1 MSPRTSA
8 AMHAVVRDHHHHHH
22 PRHSVPPPRR
32 CSHGHGWRSSGVRV
46 VRASAAT
53 VTTSGAAAV
62 ADDSPSAAFWDYNL
76 LFRSQRA
83 ESRDPV
89 ALRVTEGAIP
99 LDFPAG
105 TYYLA
110 GPGMFTDD
118 HGSTVHPLD
127 GHGYL
132 RAFCFDAAGAGAY
145 YSARYVETAAKR
157 EEHRAGGPGESWRFT
172 HRGPF
177 SVLQGGSR
185 VGNVKVMK
193 NVANTSVLRWGG
205 RLLCLWEGGE
215 PYELDPRTLETIGPF
230 DILGL
235 GGGGDGASARDSS
248 CHGLRRRRPWLH
260 EAGID
265 VAAHLLRPV
274 LSGLYSLPSITDSS
288 GSLLCMWLVGA
299 APDPVIADRADVCAR
314 VAPAGVFSM
323 PARRLLAHYKIDPK
337 RNRLLMVACN
347 AEDMLLPRSNFTF
360 YGLLPSPP
368 SKTNQYHIN
377 APPDAACRLLAEFDA
392 SFALLQKREFVLP
405 DHLMIHD
412 WTFTD
417 THYVLLGNRIKLDI
431 PGSLLAL
438 TGTQP
443 MIAALAV
450 DPSRESTPVYLLPR
464 SPEADAAGSGRDWSV
479 PIEAPSQIWSVHVG
493 NAFEEPNARG
503 GTTIQLHMS
512 GCSYQW
518 FHFHRMFGYNWLN
531 KKLDPS
537 FMNVAKG
544 REWLPRLVQTV
555 SSYPAAGDRP
565 NAMQVSVD
573 LDKRGACRG
582 VSVRRLSDQWTRPA
596 DFPAINPSFAN
607 RRNRFIYAGAASGL
621 RRFLPYFPFDSVVKI
636 DVADGSTRL
645 WSAAGRRFVGEPV
658 FVPAGGRED
667 DGYVLLVE
675 YAVSDNRCHLV
686 VLDAR
691 KIGERDAVVA
701 KLEVPKHLT
710 FPMGFHGFWADE

>member
-1 MSPRTSA
+1 
-8 AMHAVVRDHHHHHH
+8 MHAVVHHH
-22 PRHSVPPPRR
+22 PGHRTPPPRC
-32 CSHGHGWRSSGVRV
+32 CSRGHGRSSVV
-46 VRASAAT
+46 VRAAAAAT
-53 VTTSGAAAV
+53 VTSTPGAAAT
-62 ADDSPSAAFWDYNL
+62 APDSPSAAFWDYNL

-99 LDFPAG
+99 PDFPAG

-110 GPGMFTDD
+110 GPGMFADD

-132 RAFCFDAAGAGAY
+132 RSFRFGGADDGVEATAH

-157 EEHRAGGPGESWRFT
+157 EEHDDAGGASSWQFT

-177 SVLQGGSR
+177 SVLQGGNR

-205 RLLCLWEGGE
+205 RVLCLWEGGE
-215 PYELDPRTLETIGPF
+215 PYELDTRTLETIGPF
-230 DILGL
+230 DILGRL
-235 GGGGDGASARDSS
+235 AGGTTTDEAARDDDSS
-248 CHGLRRRRPWLH
+248 EAARHGRRRRPWLQ

-265 VAAHLLRPV
+265 VAARLLRPV
-274 LSGLYSLPSITDSS
+274 LSG
-288 GSLLCMWLVGA
+288 
-299 APDPVIADRADVCAR
+299 
-314 VAPAGVFSM
+314 VFSM
-323 PARRLLAHYKIDPK
+323 PAKRLLAHYKIDTK

-360 YGLLPSPP
+360 Y
-368 SKTNQYHIN
+368 
-377 APPDAACRLLAEFDA
+377 EFEA
-392 SFALLQKREFVLP
+392 NFALVQTREFVVP

-417 THYVLLGNRIKLDI
+417 SHYVLLGNRIRLDI

-438 TGTQP
+438 TGTHP

-450 DPSRESTPVYLLPR
+450 DPSRQSTPVYLLPR
-464 SPEADAAGSGRDWSV
+464 SPEADAEASGRDWSV
-479 PIEAPSQIWSVHVG
+479 PIEAPSQMWSMHVG
-493 NAFEEPNARG
+493 NAFEERNARG
-503 GTTIQLHMS
+503 GINIQLHMS

-518 FHFHRMFGYNWLN
+518 FNFHRMFGYNWQN

-537 FMNVAKG
+537 FMNIAKG
-544 REWLPRLVQTV
+544 REWLPRLVQV
-555 SSYPAAGDRP
+555 SI
-565 NAMQVSVD
+565 D
-573 LDKRGACRG
+573 LDKRGTCRG
-582 VSVRRLSDQWTRPA
+582 CSVLRLSDQWTRPA
-596 DFPAINPSFAN
+596 DFPAINPGFAN
-607 RRNRFIYAGAASGL
+607 RRNRFVYAGGASGS

-636 DVADGSTRL
+636 DVADGSARS
-645 WSAAGRRFVGEPV
+645 WSATGRKFVGEPV
-658 FVPAGGRED
+658 FVPTGLSED

-675 YAVSDNRCHLV
+675 YAVSDHRCHLV

>member
-1 MSPRTSA
+1 MSPHTIA
-8 AMHAVVRDHHHHHH
+8 ATATHAVAHHHHH
-22 PRHSVPPPRR
+22 PCRRSPLPRHCSRR
-32 CSHGHGWRSSGVRV
+32 VQGRVVVSV
-46 VRASAAT
+46 VRAAPGTATTTPVAASAT
-53 VTTSGAAAV
+53 DT
-62 ADDSPSAAFWDYNL
+62 PSTAFWDYNL

-83 ESRDPV
+83 ESPDPV
-89 ALRVTEGAIP
+89 ELRVTEGAIP
-99 LDFPAG
+99 ADFPAG

-132 RAFCFDAAGAGAY
+132 RAFRFSGGNGAAAAH

-157 EEHRAGGPGESWRFT
+157 EEHEASSSWRFT

-177 SVLQGGSR
+177 SVLQGGTQ

-205 RLLCLWEGGE
+205 RVLCFWEGGV
-215 PYELDPRTLETIGPF
+215 PYELDPLTLETLGPF

-235 GGGGDGASARDSS
+235 AGGADNEAAARGNGGEVDRS
-248 CHGLRRRRPWLH
+248 RRPWLL

-265 VAAHLLRPV
+265 VAASLLRPI
-274 LSGLYSLPSITDSS
+274 LSGLYHHHCHHHH
-288 GSLLCMWLVGA
+288 LLCIG
-299 APDPVIADRADVCAR
+299 C
-314 VAPAGVFSM
+314 GVYSM

-360 YGLLPSPP
+360 Y
-368 SKTNQYHIN
+368 
-377 APPDAACRLLAEFDA
+377 EFDA
-392 SFALLQKREFVLP
+392 DFTLVQKREFVLP

-417 THYVLLGNRIKLDI
+417 KHYVLLGNRIKLDI

-438 TGTQP
+438 TGTHP

-464 SPEADAAGSGRDWSV
+464 SPEAEAGGRDWSV
-479 PIEAPSQIWSVHVG
+479 PVEAPSQLWSIHFG
-493 NAFEEPNARG
+493 NAFEERDARG
-503 GTTIQLHMS
+503 GTSIRLHMS
-512 GCSYQW
+512 SCSYQW
-518 FHFHRMFGYNWLN
+518 FHFHRMFGYNWLH

-537 FMNVAKG
+537 FMNIAKG
-544 REWLPRLVQTV
+544 RELLPRLVQV
-555 SSYPAAGDRP
+555 SI
-565 NAMQVSVD
+565 D

-582 VSVRRLSDQWTRPA
+582 CSVRRLSDQWTRPA

-607 RRNRFIYAGAASGL
+607 RRNRFVYAGAASGS
-621 RRFLPYFPFDSVVKI
+621 RRFLPYFPFDSVVKV
-636 DVADGSTRL
+636 DVSDGSARL
-645 WSAAGRRFVGEPV
+645 WTAAGRTFVGEPV
-658 FVPAGGRED
+658 FVPTGGGRED
-667 DGYVLLVE
+667 DGYVVLVE
-675 YAVSDNRCHLV
+675 YAVSDHRCHLV

-691 KIGERDAVVA
+691 KIGERDAVVV

>member
-32 CSHGHGWRSSGVRV
+32 CSHCHGRRVV

-53 VTTSGAAAV
+53 VTTSGAAA
-62 ADDSPSAAFWDYNL
+62 AADSPSAAFWDYNL

-83 ESRDPV
+83 ESLDPV
-89 ALRVTEGAIP
+89 ALRATEGAIP
-99 LDFPAG
+99 ADFPAG

-132 RAFCFDAAGAGAY
+132 RAFHFDGGGGAH

-157 EEHRAGGPGESWRFT
+157 EEHRAGPGEGHASWRFT

-235 GGGGDGASARDSS
+235 AGGDGASTRDSS
-248 CHGLRRRRPWLH
+248 CHRRRRPWLH

-265 VAAHLLRPV
+265 VAARLLRPV
-274 LSGLYSLPSITDSS
+274 LS
-288 GSLLCMWLVGA
+288 
-299 APDPVIADRADVCAR
+299 
-314 VAPAGVFSM
+314 GVFSM

-360 YGLLPSPP
+360 Y
-368 SKTNQYHIN
+368 
-377 APPDAACRLLAEFDA
+377 EFDA

-438 TGTQP
+438 TGTHP

-450 DPSRESTPVYLLPR
+450 DPSRQSTPVYLLPR
-464 SPEADAAGSGRDWSV
+464 SPEAEACSGRDWSV

-503 GTTIQLHMS
+503 GTTIKLHMS

-544 REWLPRLVQTV
+544 REWLPRLVQ
-555 SSYPAAGDRP
+555 
-565 NAMQVSVD
+565 VSVD
-573 LDKRGACRG
+573 LDKGGKGACRG

-596 DFPAINPSFAN
+596 DFPAINPGFAN

-621 RRFLPYFPFDSVVKI
+621 RRFLPYFPFDSVVKV
-636 DVADGSTRL
+636 DVADGSARL

-658 FVPAGGRED
+658 FVPTAGGRED

-675 YAVSDNRCHLV
+675 YAVSDNMCHLV

>member
-1 MSPRTSA
+1 MSPHTVA
-8 AMHAVVRDHHHHHH
+8 AMHATVVHHHHHQ
-22 PRHSVPPPRR
+22 RHRAPPPRR
-32 CSHGHGWRSSGVRV
+32 RRSPGHGRGGGVRV
-46 VRASAAT
+46 VRAAAAT
-53 VTTSGAAAV
+53 ATTPSGAATTT
-62 ADDSPSAAFWDYNL
+62 DTPSAAFWDYNL

-89 ALRVTEGAIP
+89 SLRVTEGAIP
-99 LDFPAG
+99 PDFPSG

-110 GPGMFTDD
+110 GPGMFSDD

-132 RAFCFDAAGAGAY
+132 RAFRFGAGGEAT

-157 EEHRAGGPGESWRFT
+157 EEHGASSWRFT

-205 RLLCLWEGGE
+205 RVLCLWEGGE
-215 PYELDPRTLETIGPF
+215 PYELDPRTLETLGPF

-235 GGGGDGASARDSS
+235 AAGDKAAARDSNGGEAVAR
-248 CHGLRRRRPWLH
+248 HRRPWLQ

-265 VAAHLLRPV
+265 VAASLLRPV
-274 LSGLYSLPSITDSS
+274 LSGVY
-288 GSLLCMWLVGA
+288 
-299 APDPVIADRADVCAR
+299 R
-314 VAPAGVFSM
+314 M

-337 RNRLLMVACN
+337 TNRLLMVACN

-360 YGLLPSPP
+360 Y
-368 SKTNQYHIN
+368 
-377 APPDAACRLLAEFDA
+377 EFDA
-392 SFALLQKREFVLP
+392 DFALVQKREFVLP

-412 WTFTD
+412 WAFTD
-417 THYVLLGNRIKLDI
+417 NHYVLLGNRIKLDI

-438 TGTQP
+438 TGTHP

-450 DPSRESTPVYLLPR
+450 DPSRQSTPVYLLPR
-464 SPEADAAGSGRDWSV
+464 SQEAEAAGRDWSV
-479 PIEAPSQIWSVHVG
+479 PVEAPPQMWSMHVG
-493 NAFEEPNARG
+493 NAFEERDDDARG
-503 GTTIQLHMS
+503 GVTTTIRLHMS

-518 FHFHRMFGYNWLN
+518 FHFHRMFGYNWHN

-537 FMNVAKG
+537 FMNVPRG
-544 REWLPRLVQTV
+544 REWLPRLVQV
-555 SSYPAAGDRP
+555 SI
-565 NAMQVSVD
+565 D

-582 VSVRRLSDQWTRPA
+582 CSVRRLSDQWTRPA
-596 DFPAINPSFAN
+596 DFPAINPAFAN
-607 RRNRFIYAGAASGL
+607 RRNRFVYAGAASGS
-621 RRFLPYFPFDSVVKI
+621 RRFLPFFPFDSVVKV
-636 DVADGSTRL
+636 DVSDGSARL
-645 WSAAGRRFVGEPV
+645 WSAAGRKFVGEPV
-658 FVPAGGRED
+658 FVPTGRNRED

-675 YAVSDNRCHLV
+675 YAVSDHRCHLV

-691 KIGERDAVVA
+691 KIGERNAVVA

>member
-1 MSPRTSA
+1 MSPHTVA
-8 AMHAVVRDHHHHHH
+8 ATHAAAVVHHHHD
-22 PRHSVPPPRR
+22 PRRRRRR
-32 CSHGHGWRSSGVRV
+32 CSPGPGRRCV
-46 VRASAAT
+46 VHAAAAGAS
-53 VTTSGAAAV
+53 TTTTTSSGAAAT
-62 ADDSPSAAFWDYNL
+62 DTPSAAFWDYNL

-89 ALRVTEGAIP
+89 SLRVAEGAIP
-99 LDFPAG
+99 PDFPSG

-110 GPGMFTDD
+110 GPGMFSDD

-132 RAFCFDAAGAGAY
+132 RAFRFGGGGAGGAS
-145 YSARYVETAAKR
+145 YSARYVETAAKT
-157 EEHRAGGPGESWRFT
+157 EEHEGGGASSWRFT

-177 SVLQGGSR
+177 SVLQGGPR

-205 RLLCLWEGGE
+205 RVLCLWEGGE
-215 PYELDPRTLETIGPF
+215 PYELDPVTLQTLGPF

-235 GGGGDGASARDSS
+235 AGGDDKAEAATQDGGGEAAA
-248 CHGLRRRRPWLH
+248 RRRRPWLQ

-265 VAAHLLRPV
+265 VAARLLRPV
-274 LSGLYSLPSITDSS
+274 LSAVY
-288 GSLLCMWLVGA
+288 
-299 APDPVIADRADVCAR
+299 R
-314 VAPAGVFSM
+314 M

-337 RNRLLMVACN
+337 TNRLLMVACN

-360 YGLLPSPP
+360 Y
-368 SKTNQYHIN
+368 
-377 APPDAACRLLAEFDA
+377 EFDA
-392 SFALLQKREFVLP
+392 DFALVQKREFVVP

-412 WTFTD
+412 WAFTD
-417 THYVLLGNRIKLDI
+417 NHYVLLGNRIKLDI

-438 TGTQP
+438 TGTHP

-450 DPSRESTPVYLLPR
+450 DPSRQSTPVYLLPR
-464 SPEADAAGSGRDWSV
+464 SPEAEAAGRDWSV
-479 PIEAPSQIWSVHVG
+479 PVEAPPQMWSMHVG
-493 NAFEEPNARG
+493 NAFEERDDANG
-503 GTTIQLHMS
+503 GGGATTTTIRLHMS

-518 FHFHRMFGYNWLN
+518 FHFHRMFGYNWRN

-537 FMNVAKG
+537 FMNVARG
-544 REWLPRLVQTV
+544 REWLPRLVQV
-555 SSYPAAGDRP
+555 SI
-565 NAMQVSVD
+565 D

-582 VSVRRLSDQWTRPA
+582 CSVRRLSDQWTRPA

-607 RRNRFIYAGAASGL
+607 RRNRFVYAGAASGS
-621 RRFLPYFPFDSVVKI
+621 RRFLPFFPFDSVVKV
-636 DVADGSTRL
+636 DASDGSARL
-645 WSAAGRRFVGEPV
+645 WSAAGRKFVGEPV
-658 FVPAGGRED
+658 FVPTAGSRED

-675 YAVSDNRCHLV
+675 YAVSDHRCHLV

-691 KIGERDAVVA
+691 KIGERNAVVA

>member
-1 MSPRTSA
+1 MSPHTIA
-8 AMHAVVRDHHHHHH
+8 AMHAVVHHH
-22 PRHSVPPPRR
+22 RAPPPHR
-32 CSHGHGWRSSGVRV
+32 CSRGGVRA

-53 VTTSGAAAV
+53 VPTTSAGAAA
-62 ADDSPSAAFWDYNL
+62 ATDSPSAAFWDYNL

-83 ESRDPV
+83 ECRDPV
-89 ALRVTEGAIP
+89 PLRVAEGAIP
-99 LDFPAG
+99 PDFPAG

-110 GPGMFTDD
+110 GPGMFADD

-132 RAFCFDAAGAGAY
+132 RAFRFGGGGAR

-157 EEHRAGGPGESWRFT
+157 EEHDAGGASWRFT

-177 SVLQGGSR
+177 SVLQGGAR

-205 RLLCLWEGGE
+205 RVLCLWEGGE
-215 PYELDPRTLETIGPF
+215 PYELHPRTLETLGPF
-230 DILGL
+230 DILGD
-235 GGGGDGASARDSS
+235 GAAPADGSGGDAAA
-248 CHGLRRRRPWLH
+248 HHRRRRPWLQ

-265 VAAHLLRPV
+265 VAARLLRPV
-274 LSGLYSLPSITDSS
+274 LSG
-288 GSLLCMWLVGA
+288 
-299 APDPVIADRADVCAR
+299 
-314 VAPAGVFSM
+314 VFRM
-323 PARRLLAHYKIDPK
+323 PARRLLAHYKIDPE

-360 YGLLPSPP
+360 Y
-368 SKTNQYHIN
+368 
-377 APPDAACRLLAEFDA
+377 EFDA
-392 SFALLQKREFVLP
+392 DFALVQKREFVVP

-417 THYVLLGNRIKLDI
+417 SHYVLLGNRIKLDV

-438 TGTQP
+438 TGTHP

-450 DPSRESTPVYLLPR
+450 DPSRQSTPVYLLPR
-464 SPEADAAGSGRDWSV
+464 SPEAEAGGRDWSV
-479 PIEAPSQIWSVHVG
+479 PVEAPPQMWSMHVG
-493 NAFEEPNARG
+493 NAFEEPDARG
-503 GTTIQLHMS
+503 GTTVRLHMS

-518 FHFHRMFGYNWLN
+518 FHFHRMFGYNWMN
-531 KKLDPS
+531 KKLDPA

-544 REWLPRLVQTV
+544 REWLPRLVQV
-555 SSYPAAGDRP
+555 S
-565 NAMQVSVD
+565 MD
-573 LDKRGACRG
+573 LDKGGACRG
-582 VSVRRLSDQWTRPA
+582 CSVRRLSDQWTRPA

-607 RRNRFIYAGAASGL
+607 RRNRFVYAGAASGS
-621 RRFLPYFPFDSVVKI
+621 RRFLPFFPFDSVVKV
-636 DVADGSTRL
+636 DVSDGSARL
-645 WSAAGRRFVGEPV
+645 WSAAGRKFVGEPV
-658 FVPAGGRED
+658 FVPTGGREED

-675 YAVSDNRCHLV
+675 YAVSDHRCHLV

-691 KIGERDAVVA
+691 KIGERNAVVA